1 MVYDLCSPKTTAKT
15 LTAHNTSV
23 TSMVFKH
30 RVDRQQ
36 VAQVMSV
43 VKNRPNLSKL
53 KSTPLLKTV
62 QKDTKENTEAD
73 KQMLETDAVEKEVF
87 VKADFSVF
95 MKDDGLFSK

>member
-1 MVYDLCSPKTTAKT
+1 MIYDLCSPKTTAKT

-43 VKNRPNLSKL
+43 VKNRLLKH
-53 KSTPLLKTV
+53 KSTPFLMTV
-62 QKDTKENTEAD
+62 QEDTKEHTEPG
-73 KQMLETDAVEKEVF
+73 KEMLETDWVDKEVF
-87 VKADFSVF
+87 VKADYSVF